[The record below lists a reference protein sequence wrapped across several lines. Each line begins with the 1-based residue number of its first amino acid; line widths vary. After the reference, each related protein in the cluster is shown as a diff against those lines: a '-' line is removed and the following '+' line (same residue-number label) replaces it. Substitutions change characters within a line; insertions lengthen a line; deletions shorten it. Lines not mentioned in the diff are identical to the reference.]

1 MPELLLDEDHN
12 YTLDGRPLDG
22 LTSTIQEAG
31 LMGNYG
37 SEWYMNRGTA
47 VHLATEYFDKGTL
60 DEDSVADEIKGYLES
75 WKQLR
80 RDQNFTSI
88 PIPIHTEYKTYH
100 PELMVGMKIDRLPGP
115 IDLKSAVPVPW
126 HILQVACHWATLKAH
141 NMADMALKPMDIY
154 LDPDGGPP
162 KVKLYTPSELRETF
176 KVYCSMLHFIRWRR
190 EKYGST
196 T

>member
-1 MPELLLDEDHN
+1 MSELILTNDHR
-12 YTLDGRPLDG
+12 YFLDGKPIDG

-37 SEWYMNRGTA
+37 SEWYMDRGTA
-47 VHLATEYFDKGTL
+47 VHLATELWDKGTL
-60 DEDSVADEIKGYLES
+60 DESTVDPQIQGYFNS
-75 WKQLR
+75 WITFRK
-80 RDQNFTSI
+80 DQNYTPLHIEFQI
-88 PIPIHTEYKTYH
+88 YH
-100 PELMVGMKIDRLPGP
+100 PQLMVGMKIDRLRGP
-115 IDLKSAVPVPW
+115 IDLKSAVPAPW
-126 HILQVACHWATLKAH
+126 HILQVACHWATLKAYPGL
-141 NMADMALKPMDIY
+141 ADMALTPMDVY

-162 KVKLYTPSELRETF
+162 KIKIYSLSELREAF